1 MEERKILT
9 PQSVQ
14 QDLDALGQYKTA
26 DVDRLIRR
34 YVKEQADAA
43 PLREHILTEQQ
54 FHRIYYYVNLQQIK
68 DVAARMAFIHNKFT
82 VYGLVAHGSNH
93 SVCGG
98 AGF

>member
-34 YVKEQADAA
+34 YVKEQADGSPSGTYFDRAA
-43 PLREHILTEQQ
+43 VSSDLLLCKLTA
-54 FHRIYYYVNLQQIK
+54 N
-68 DVAARMAFIHNKFT
+68 
-82 VYGLVAHGSNH
+82 
-93 SVCGG
+93 
-98 AGF
+98 

>member
-1 MEERKILT
+1 MEEKYGETIMEERKILT

-54 FHRIYYYVNLQQIK
+54 SAEAQGDLRRMRSCH
-68 DVAARMAFIHNKFT
+68 AA
-82 VYGLVAHGSNH
+82 GQ
-93 SVCGG
+93 
-98 AGF
+98 